1 MKNTKN
7 LNFEELAVKSKS
19 LRYNIVKMIGLAESG
34 HPGGS
39 LSAIDIVTSLYYNIM
54 NYDPK
59 DPKQDSRDRF
69 ILSKGHA
76 CPTLYVTLADLGYFK
91 EEELWSLRQLGA
103 LLQGHP
109 TIEIPGIEVNTG
121 SLGQGFSS
129 SVGVAIG
136 CKLNKYEN
144 NVFVLLGDGECQ
156 EGQVWEAAMAAAHY
170 KLDNLIGFVD
180 RNKLQIDGCTEDVMC
195 LLDLKAKFSAF
206 GFDVFEIDGHN
217 FEEIVKTA
225 ELAKTMKNGKPK
237 MIIANTVK
245 GKGVSFMENNVGFH
259 GKAPNKE
266 ELEKA
271 LAELQ

>member
-1 MKNTKN
+1 MKDTKN
-7 LNFEELAVKSKS
+7 MTFDELKAKSKS
-19 LRYNIVKMIGLAESG
+19 LRHDIVKMIGIAESG

-39 LSAIDIVTSLYYNIM
+39 LSAIDIIVSVFYKMM
-54 NYDPK
+54 NFDPK
-59 DPKQDSRDRF
+59 NPELESRDRF

-76 CPTLYVTLADLGYFK
+76 CPALYVTLADFGYFDR
-91 EEELWSLRQLGA
+91 EELWSLRQLGA

-156 EGQVWEAAMAAAHY
+156 EGQVWEAAMAASHY

-180 RNKLQIDGCTEDVMC
+180 RNRLQIDGCTEDVMC
-195 LLDLKAKFSAF
+195 LMDLKAKFHAF
-206 GFDVFEIDGHN
+206 GFDVFEIDGHDY
-217 FEEIVKTA
+217 EQIIKTA
-225 ELAKTMKNGKPK
+225 ETAKSMKNGKPK
-237 MIIANTVK
+237 MIIANTIK
-245 GKGVSFMENNVGFH
+245 GKGVSFMENNVNFH

-271 LAELQ
+271 LKELE

>member
-1 MKNTKN
+1 MKNTQN
-7 LNFEELAVKSKS
+7 LNFDELSAKSKS

-39 LSAIDIVTSLYYNIM
+39 LSAIDIITALYYNIM
-54 NYDPK
+54 SYDPK
-59 DPKQDSRDRF
+59 NPKLDSRDRF

-76 CPTLYVTLADLGYFK
+76 CPALYTTLADLGYFN
-91 EEELWSLRQLGA
+91 EEELWNLRQLGA

-156 EGQVWEAAMAAAHY
+156 EGQVWEASMAAAHY

-195 LLDLKAKFSAF
+195 LGDLKAKFFAF
-206 GFDVFEIDGHN
+206 GFDVFEIDGHD
-217 FEEIVKTA
+217 FKEIIKTV
-225 ELAKTMKNGKPK
+225 ELAKSMKNGKPK
-237 MIIANTVK
+237 MIVANTVK

-259 GKAPNKE
+259 GKAPNKD
-266 ELEKA
+266 ELQKA